1 MYSYGQGINK
11 GGQPKRWKEEG
22 QTERQRK
29 TETEIIPSDISSH
42 LLSWKKQRFV
52 GFPYMYLLLSSVSV
66 LNYKWETLLSF
77 ERFGLLNL
85 WILPRLHHYLKL
97 NKPIHSEN
105 NVWVRSVKIRTKYL
119 SSQILRSLGLS
130 YFCHYSCGFCHSADM
145 NRQAGTPSDRIL
157 ASATRPF
164 SPFHPQGHHPSS
176 DPYHLVC

>member
-52 GFPYMYLLLSSVSV
+52 GFRYMYLLLRSISV

-85 WILPRLHHYLKL
+85 
-97 NKPIHSEN
+97 
-105 NVWVRSVKIRTKYL
+105 
-119 SSQILRSLGLS
+119 
-130 YFCHYSCGFCHSADM
+130 
-145 NRQAGTPSDRIL
+145 
-157 ASATRPF
+157 
-164 SPFHPQGHHPSS
+164 
-176 DPYHLVC
+176 

>member
-66 LNYKWETLLSF
+66 SNYKWETLLSF

-85 WILPRLHHYLKL
+85 
-97 NKPIHSEN
+97 
-105 NVWVRSVKIRTKYL
+105 
-119 SSQILRSLGLS
+119 
-130 YFCHYSCGFCHSADM
+130 
-145 NRQAGTPSDRIL
+145 
-157 ASATRPF
+157 
-164 SPFHPQGHHPSS
+164 
-176 DPYHLVC
+176 